1 MIVPASRYAYLNAR
15 LSILA
20 ARLIPPARLDLAIE
34 QPPSLEPGSPY
45 GTTQESFLAD
55 TGGEIVALED
65 ALLMNLWRDFLVI
78 TRPLSGVEH
87 EFIVY
92 GIHWFEL
99 ANLKAIIRGKF
110 AGTPDRDIREQL
122 ADLGPFATLPLDDLL
137 GTEDPAELLRR
148 LDDTPYADIA
158 RHARRTLEEQQDLF
172 TVDADIGRRYYMGLQ
187 RRAREIGMDQRQSVT
202 ELTGFVLD
210 RVNLLWLL
218 RYRFAY
224 DLSPAKTYYLLVPS
238 TRLMT
243 ADHLQTLV
251 QLSSPEEVQEAL
263 PAHMKR
269 WIEGANTITEI
280 DDRLE
285 RMTRQVAAAAL
296 NDTRYPLARAYA
308 YLLMRQI
315 EMRQILAIVK
325 GRRLRFSPE
334 LIRAAA
340 RTAN

>member
-1 MIVPASRYAYLNAR
+1 VIVSASRYAYLNAR
-15 LSILA
+15 LSTLA
-20 ARLIPPARLDLAIE
+20 ARLIPPERLDLAIE
-34 QPPSLEPGSPY
+34 QPPRLEPGSEY

-55 TGGEIVALED
+55 TGDQIATLEQD
-65 ALLMNLWRDFLVI
+65 LLMNLWRDFLII

-87 EFIVY
+87 DFIVY

-99 ANLKAIIRGKF
+99 ANLKAVIRGKF
-110 AGTPDRDIREQL
+110 SGTPDRDIREQL
-122 ADLGPFATLPLDDLL
+122 AGLGPFATLSLDELL
-137 GTEDPAELLRR
+137 RTEDPTELLRR

-187 RRAREIGMDQRQSVT
+187 RRAREIAMDQRQAVMA
-202 ELTGFVLD
+202 LTGFVLD

-224 DLSPAKTYYLLVPS
+224 NLSPAKTYYLLVPS
-238 TRLMT
+238 TYRLT
-243 ADHLQTLV
+243 ADNLQTLV
-251 QLSSPEEVQEAL
+251 QLSSLEEVLDAL
-263 PAHMKR
+263 PAVMKQ

-280 DDRLE
+280 EDTLE
-285 RMTRQVAAAAL
+285 KKARQVGASAL
-296 NDTRYPLARAYA
+296 NDTRYPVARAYA
-308 YLLMRQI
+308 YLVVREI

-325 GRRLRFSPE
+325 GRRLHFSPD

-340 RTAN
+340 RTAS